1 MADIT
6 SNKNTE
12 LIVYQAENGALEVR
26 FDANQDTVWLNQKQM
41 AELFDTTPENVLMHI
56 KNIIKDNELEALAT
70 NKDFLVVQIEGQRQV
85 KRSIK
90 HYNLDMILSV
100 GYRVSSK
107 RAIRFRQWA
116 TRTLR
121 EHLTQG
127 FTVNQARLAQNVKAF
142 EAALALVQKAANS
155 PELSSDMGCG
165 LVDVLARY
173 AQTFLLL
180 QQYDEGLL
188 DEPAAQS
195 GGILAGV
202 NDVRAALARLK
213 ADLIRRGEAT
223 ELFALERGDGL
234 AALLGNLDQSVFGA
248 PAYPSVESKAAHLLY
263 FVVKNHPFTDG
274 NKRSG
279 AFLFVDFLNQNR
291 RLLGA
296 DGAPIINDVGLAAL
310 TLLIAESAAEQKETM
325 IKLVMNMLAQRVA
338 L

>member
-1 MADIT
+1 M
-6 SNKNTE
+6 NTE
-12 LIVYQAENGALEVR
+12 VQIYQAENGALEVR
-26 FDANQDTVWLNQKQM
+26 FDAKQDTVWLNQAQM
-41 AELFDTTPENVLMHI
+41 IALFGRDQSVISHHIRNVFSEGELERESNMQKMHI
-56 KNIIKDNELEALAT
+56 ALSDKPVEFFSLDVII
-70 NKDFLVVQIEGQRQV
+70 
-85 KRSIK
+85 
-90 HYNLDMILSV
+90 SV
-100 GYRVSSK
+100 GYRVKSK
-107 RAIRFRQWA
+107 EGTRFRQWA

-127 FTVNQARLAQNVKAF
+127 FTVNQARLAQNAKAF
-142 EAALALVQKAANS
+142 EAALELVQKAAAS
-155 PELSSDMGCG
+155 PELSSDMGRG

-195 GGILAGV
+195 GGVLASID
-202 NDVRAALARLK
+202 DVRDSLARLK

-223 ELFALERGDGL
+223 ELFALERGDAL
-234 AALLGNLDQSVFGA
+234 AALLGNLEQSVFGA
-248 PAYPSVESKAAHLLY
+248 AAYPSVESKAAHLLY

-279 AFLFVDFLNQNR
+279 AFLFVDFLNKNR

-310 TLLIAESAAEQKETM
+310 TLLIAESAAEQKEVM
-325 IKLVMNMLAQRVA
+325 IKLVMNMLAA
-338 L
+338 S

>member
-1 MADIT
+1 M
-6 SNKNTE
+6 SNSMNTNSD
-12 LIVYQAENGALEVR
+12 LMVYQTDSGALEVR
-26 FDANQDTVWLNQKQM
+26 FDGTHDTVWLSQAQM
-41 AELFDTTPENVLMHI
+41 AELFESSTDNISLHL
-56 KNIIKDNELEALAT
+56 KNIYLEQELSEQAT
-70 NKDFLVVQIEGQRQV
+70 TEDYSVVRQEGTRQV
-85 KRSIK
+85 KRNLK
-90 HYNLDMILSV
+90 HYNLDAIISV

-107 RAIRFRQWA
+107 RAVLFRQWA

-127 FTVNQARLAQNVKAF
+127 FTVNQARLAQNVKTF
-142 EAALALVQKAANS
+142 EAALALVQKAAAS
-155 PELSSDMGCG
+155 PELSSDMGRG

-195 GGILAGV
+195 GGVLASID
-202 NDVRAALARLK
+202 DVRASLARLK

-234 AALLGNLDQSVFGA
+234 AALLGNLEQSVFGA
-248 PAYPSVESKAAHLLY
+248 AAYPSVESKAAHLLY

-310 TLLIAESAAEQKETM
+310 TLLIAESAAEQKEVM
-325 IKLVMNMLAQRVA
+325 IKLVMNMLAA
-338 L
+338 G

>member
-1 MADIT
+1 MSKSVNSTND
-6 SNKNTE
+6 
-12 LIVYQAENGALEVR
+12 LMVYQTDSGALEVR
-26 FDANQDTVWLNQKQM
+26 FDGKHDTVWLSQAQM
-41 AELFDTTPENVLMHI
+41 VALFGSERSVITKHLRNVFAEAELEQNSVCANFAHTAADGKTY
-56 KNIIKDNELEALAT
+56 
-70 NKDFLVVQIEGQRQV
+70 QV
-85 KRSIK
+85 E
-90 HYNLDMILSV
+90 HYNLDVIISV
-100 GYRVSSK
+100 GYRVKSK
-107 RAIRFRQWA
+107 EGTRFRQWA
-116 TRTLR
+116 ARTLR

-142 EAALALVQKAANS
+142 EAALALVQKAAAS
-155 PELSSDMGCG
+155 PELSSDMGRG

-195 GGILAGV
+195 GGVLASLD
-202 NDVRAALARLK
+202 DVRVSLARLK

-234 AALLGNLDQSVFGA
+234 AALLGNLEQSVFGA
-248 PAYPSVESKAAHLLY
+248 AAYPSVESKAAHLLY

-296 DGAPIINDVGLAAL
+296 DGAPIINDLGLAAL
-310 TLLIAESAAEQKETM
+310 TLLIAESAAEQKEVM
-325 IKLVMNMLAQRVA
+325 IKLVMNMLAA
-338 L
+338 G

>member
-1 MADIT
+1 M
-6 SNKNTE
+6 NTNSD
-12 LIVYQAENGALEVR
+12 LMVYQTDSGALEVR
-26 FDANQDTVWLNQKQM
+26 FDGKNDTVWLSLQQIADLFERDKSVISRHLRNIFTES
-41 AELFDTTPENVLMHI
+41 ELVREATVA
-56 KNIIKDNELEALAT
+56 KNAT
-70 NKDFLVVQIEGQRQV
+70 VQSEGSRTVTREIE
-85 KRSIK
+85 
-90 HYNLDMILSV
+90 YFNLDVIISV
-100 GYRVSSK
+100 GYRVNSSK
-107 RAIRFRQWA
+107 ATRFRQWA

-142 EAALALVQKAANS
+142 EAALALVQKAAAS
-155 PELSSDMGCG
+155 TDLSSDMGRG

-202 NDVRAALARLK
+202 DDVRAALARLK

-310 TLLIAESAAEQKETM
+310 TLLIAESAAEQKEVM